1 MKKKIGPLMV
11 MVLGLAGVVAASD
24 RPAPQS
30 VWEWMATEHRFL
42 QRYLAVIRQ
51 AAHDYRYDYKTP
63 ALLMP
68 VAMDL
73 FTGYVAHIHAIE
85 EQCIYPVLR
94 PHMTT
99 ELQQK
104 HLALIEGDQRSE
116 GETVKRWAE
125 QLAQHVEGEK
135 WAVEAET
142 IDYVGQLVNRHLVLQ
157 EKHLFPVLEEL
168 TSNEQAV
175 ILANIANYEPQAFG
189 SGGRQRCHQLLDD
202 IEEQI
207 KLVAGRIW

>member
-1 MKKKIGPLMV
+1 MKKIGCLVIMGFALM
-11 MVLGLAGVVAASD
+11 GAASD

-51 AAHDYRYDYKTP
+51 ASHDYRYDYKTP

-73 FTGYVAHIHAIE
+73 FTGYVAHVHAIE
-85 EQCIYPVLR
+85 EQCLYPVLR
-94 PHMTT
+94 PHLAT

-104 HLALIEGDQRSE
+104 HLALIESDQRSE
-116 GETVKRWAE
+116 GETAKRWAE
-125 QLAQHVEGEK
+125 QLAQHVDGEK

-142 IDYVGQLVNRHLVLQ
+142 IDYLGQLVNRHLVLQ
-157 EKHLFPVLEEL
+157 EKHLFPALETL
-168 TSNEQAV
+168 TPEEQAV
-175 ILANIANYEPQAFG
+175 ILANVANYEQQAFG
-189 SGGRQRCHQLLDD
+189 TDGRERNQQLLDY

-207 KLVAGRIW
+207 KLIAGRIW